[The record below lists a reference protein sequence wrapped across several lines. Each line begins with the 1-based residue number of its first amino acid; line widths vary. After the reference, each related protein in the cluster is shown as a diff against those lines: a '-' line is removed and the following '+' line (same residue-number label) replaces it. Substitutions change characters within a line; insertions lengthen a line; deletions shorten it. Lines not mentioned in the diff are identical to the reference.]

1 MREIWGKVWPYLVAG
16 GALALGVVTFMLFDM
31 EGILWAQR
39 DQTPVSRAEIENG
52 EWADHT
58 GKNAGDGILS
68 LTSQSQWENLGT
80 EYVTVV
86 PKSIYKTDIY
96 SLAGWAERSLK
107 NRTGAYRGSKHAH
120 IKRSFDYFMGYMPN
134 FFTEYYPYYVI
145 ELEDGSHILAQM
157 NRSIANKAGRGGEIS
172 LPIGQKERLS
182 SQYVKDS
189 LLTLSRDMGFST
201 DYVLYVIDDPWQEA
215 NALWIFWG
223 KVVAALV
230 VVVLVLSME
239 TVLKKIRGRKKK

>member
-1 MREIWGKVWPYLVAG
+1 
-16 GALALGVVTFMLFDM
+16 
-31 EGILWAQR
+31 
-39 DQTPVSRAEIENG
+39 
-52 EWADHT
+52 
-58 GKNAGDGILS
+58 
-68 LTSQSQWENLGT
+68 
-80 EYVTVV
+80 
-86 PKSIYKTDIY
+86 
-96 SLAGWAERSLK
+96 
-107 NRTGAYRGSKHAH
+107 
-120 IKRSFDYFMGYMPN
+120 MGYMPN

-239 TVLKKIRGRKKK
+239 TVVKKVRGRKKK